1 MKLPVNYNS
10 LTWEERKS
18 VREEYIKRQKG
29 LCQHCGKPLSEKAD
43 ESIELLWIDED
54 LFPVNFFKYPVHIHH
69 SHKTG
74 KTIGAVHARCN
85 AVLWQYKGE

>member
-1 MKLPVNYNS
+1 MKLPVNYKS

-18 VREEYIKRQKG
+18 VGEEYIKRQKG

-54 LFPVNFFKYPVHIHH
+54 LFPVNFFKYPYTSITAT
-69 SHKTG
+69 KPG
-74 KTIGAVHARCN
+74 KR
-85 AVLWQYKGE
+85 